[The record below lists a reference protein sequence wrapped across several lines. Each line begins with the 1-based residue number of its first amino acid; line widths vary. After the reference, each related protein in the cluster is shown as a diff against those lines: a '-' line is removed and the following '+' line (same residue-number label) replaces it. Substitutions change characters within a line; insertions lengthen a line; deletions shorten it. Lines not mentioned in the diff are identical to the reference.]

1 MQMLLEI
8 IATIVVWAASL
19 VFSHL
24 GIEVDLTRP
33 AQADRPPVERVAPE
47 PAETAAAPV
56 DEDCPDAKRARIRR
70 V

>member
-1 MQMLLEI
+1 VQALLEI

-33 AQADRPPVERVAPE
+33 AQTERPAVERVAQE
-47 PAETAAAPV
+47 PGETAATPAA
-56 DEDCPDAKRARIRR
+56 EDCPDAERARIRR

>member
-1 MQMLLEI
+1 VQTLLEI

-33 AQADRPPVERVAPE
+33 SHSERPAAERAARE
-47 PAETAAAPV
+47 PGETAAASV
-56 DEDCPDAKRARIRR
+56 AEDCPDAEQARIRR

>member
-1 MQMLLEI
+1 MQTLLEI

-33 AQADRPPVERVAPE
+33 SQTERPAVERVAQE
-47 PAETAAAPV
+47 PGETAAAPAA
-56 DEDCPDAKRARIRR
+56 EDCPDAERARIRR

>member
-1 MQMLLEI
+1 MQTLLEI

-33 AQADRPPVERVAPE
+33 THSERPAVERTARE
-47 PAETAAAPV
+47 AGETAAAPV
-56 DEDCPDAKRARIRR
+56 SEDCPDAERARIRR